1 MKGKVIG
8 PDQIKDFKCI
18 GAACEDTC
26 CAGWYIGIDEA
37 TLKKY
42 KKVKDAAMKKRL
54 DKELVVKGSSEDHA
68 AKIKL
73 KNNRCAFLSKEGWCD
88 IYTNLGENYL
98 SETCTLFPRT
108 FNEVGDR
115 IEYSIALS
123 CPEAARKIL
132 LNKEGFNLKVLDEV
146 PSHYKISAKL
156 PLNEKKPQKWQDYL
170 VEIRNVLIGLIQ
182 NLNKSFNERFSDV
195 EDFLLK
201 LDTLGRK
208 QSLKEI
214 QSLLAT
220 YSNLNKLPVTLKH
233 PFKEKWQNKAL
244 ELVLNLKDLRAD
256 KKWPSVFYENDYNEL
271 IKALDLAEKDDLKA
285 ADICLTKG
293 EKLYLEPFMVQNE
306 YIIANYFANYV
317 FERLV
322 PLDGENILESLTK
335 LEIYK
340 NLIFAH
346 LIAMGMIHEEIEAN
360 KAVAFI
366 QAFSKVFDHNE
377 IYMYKLLK
385 LQKSTGNTKR

>member
-8 PDQIKDFKCI
+8 PSQIRDFKCI

-54 DKELVVKGSSEDHA
+54 DKELVVKGSEEHA

-108 FNEVGDR
+108 FNEVGEH

-123 CPEAARKIL
+123 CPEAARQIL
-132 LNKEGFNLKVLDEV
+132 LNKEGFNLKALDEA
-146 PSHYKISAKL
+146 PKHYKISAKL

-170 VEIRNVLIGLIQ
+170 VEIRSVLIGLIQ
-182 NLNKSFNERFSDV
+182 NQNKSFNERFSDV

-214 QSLLAT
+214 QSLLAA
-220 YSNLNKLPVTLKH
+220 YGDLNKLPAALKH
-233 PFKEKWQNKAL
+233 PFKEKWQDKTL
-244 ELVLNLKDLRAD
+244 ELVSSLKDLRAD
-256 KKWPSVFYENDYNEL
+256 KKWPSAFYENYYNEL
-271 IKALDLAEKDDLKA
+271 IQGLDLAEKDDLKA
-285 ADICLTKG
+285 AGNCLIKG
-293 EKLYLEPFMVQNE
+293 EKLYLEPFMAQDG
-306 YIIANYFANYV
+306 YIIANYFANYI

-340 NLIFAH
+340 NLILAH
-346 LIAMGMIHEEIEAN
+346 LTAMGITHEKIEAN
-360 KAVAFI
+360 EAVSFI

-385 LQKSTGNTKR
+385 LQKSTGNTKN

>member
-8 PDQIKDFKCI
+8 PSQVEDFKCI
-18 GAACEDTC
+18 GAKCEDTC
-26 CAGWYIGIDEA
+26 CAGWYIGVDEA

-42 KKVKDAAMKKRL
+42 KKVKDPAMKKRL
-54 DKELVVKGSSEDHA
+54 DKELVTKNASEEHA

-108 FNEVGDR
+108 FNEIGEYM
-115 IEYSIALS
+115 EYSIALS
-123 CPEAARKIL
+123 CPEAARMIL
-132 LNKEGFNLKVLDEV
+132 LNEAGFKLNTLENAPKQYKV
-146 PSHYKISAKL
+146 SAKIN
-156 PLNEKKPQKWQDYL
+156 LNEKKPQKWQDYL
-170 VEIRNVLIGLIQ
+170 VAIRSVLIGLLQ
-182 NLNKSFNERFSDV
+182 NKNKDFEARFSDV

-201 LDTLGRK
+201 LDPLARK

-214 QSLLAT
+214 EALIKA
-220 YSNLNKLPVTLKH
+220 YEALNKLQAALKH
-233 PFKEKWQNKAL
+233 PFKDKWQDKAL
-244 ELVLNLKDLRAD
+244 ELVLNLKALRAE
-256 KKWPSVFYENDYNEL
+256 KKWPSTFYEAYYNDLLKGLGLE
-271 IKALDLAEKDDLKA
+271 ASDDLKLA
-285 ADICLTKG
+285 STNMQKG
-293 EKLYLEPFMVQNE
+293 KAQYLDEFMVKYGYVLE
-306 YIIANYFANYV
+306 NYFSNYI

-322 PLDGENILESLTK
+322 PLDGETILESLVK

-340 NLIFAH
+340 NLIWAH
-346 LIAMGMIHEEIEAN
+346 LTGIGNSQEALQPET
-360 KAVAFI
+360 VVSFI

-385 LQKSTGNTKR
+385 LQKK

>member
-8 PDQIKDFKCI
+8 PSQIGDFKCI

-26 CAGWYIGIDEA
+26 CAGWYIGIDEG

-42 KKVKDAAMKKRL
+42 KKVKDPVMKKRF
-54 DKELVVKGSSEDHA
+54 DKELVTKSSSEEHA

-73 KNNRCAFLSKEGWCD
+73 KNNRCAFLSKEGLCD
-88 IYTNLGENYL
+88 IFTNLGENYL

-108 FNEVGDR
+108 FNEVGEH

-123 CPEAARKIL
+123 CPEAARMIL
-132 LNKEGFNLKVLDEV
+132 LNEKGFKLQTLEQL
-146 PSHYKISAKL
+146 PSRYKISAKL
-156 PLNEKKPQKWQDYL
+156 PINEKKPQKWQDYL
-170 VEIRNVLIGLIQ
+170 VPIRRTLIGLIQ
-182 NLNKSFNERFSDV
+182 NKNKDFLARFSDV

-201 LDTLGRK
+201 LDSLSRK

-214 QSLLAT
+214 QSLISA
-220 YSNLNKLPVTLKH
+220 YSDVNKLPTAFKH
-233 PFKEKWQNKAL
+233 PFKDKWEHKAL
-244 ELVLNLKDLRAD
+244 ELVLHLKDLRRE
-256 KKWPSVFYENDYNEL
+256 KKWPSVFYEGYYNEL
-271 IKALDLAEKDDLKA
+271 LQGLNLQEKDDLKIA
-285 ADICLTKG
+285 KASLEKG
-293 EKLYLEPFMVQNE
+293 EQCYLEEFIKTHS
-306 YIIANYFANYV
+306 YILENYFANYI

-322 PLDGENILESLTK
+322 PLDGETILESLTK

-340 NLIFAH
+340 NLIITH
-346 LIAMGMIHEEIEAN
+346 LVGIGNAKQELEV
-360 KAVAFI
+360 KDVVTFI

-385 LQKSTGNTKR
+385 LQKNNKK